1 MVHSRAEQK
10 WNKGK
15 MREKINAK
23 VLFDEDGWLR
33 LQAEVPKVRETPSTA
48 TATAPLTSPL
58 LSQRRRLIS
67 HALVFVHC
75 HHRTMQMKLVTP
87 SALVERLKINSSLAR
102 AACKFLAEEGKI
114 QPVEVHNKQRI
125 YTRVTN

>member
-1 MVHSRAEQK
+1 MGPKVQQKTKEQKMQAALAGGKAKRKK

-23 VLFDEDGWLR
+23 VLFDEDGWNR
-33 LQAEVPKVRETPSTA
+33 LQAEVPK
-48 TATAPLTSPL
+48 
-58 LSQRRRLIS
+58 
-67 HALVFVHC
+67 
-75 HHRTMQMKLVTP
+75 MKLVTP

-114 QPVEVHNKQRI
+114 QVVETHNKQRI
-125 YTRVTN
+125 YTRVAAV